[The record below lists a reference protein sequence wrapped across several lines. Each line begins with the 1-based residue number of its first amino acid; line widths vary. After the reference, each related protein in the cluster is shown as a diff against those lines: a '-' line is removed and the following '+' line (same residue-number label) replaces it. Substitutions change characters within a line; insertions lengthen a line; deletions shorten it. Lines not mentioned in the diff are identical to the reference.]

1 MTRRLLVCTFLF
13 VALAG
18 SGVGWA
24 QNAPETRAVD
34 SSAVTQTRLP
44 GLGIDAALKSR
55 SDVLRAGWVELRR
68 PTAGV
73 RLGLAVLVGLSL
85 LLAAA
90 GVTLARPSPAP
101 RPTLWRRWS
110 LALRAPPLLRLS

>member
-1 MTRRLLVCTFLF
+1 MTRRVLACTFLF
-13 VALAG
+13 VALAA

-24 QNAPETRAVD
+24 QNAPEIRAVD
-34 SSAVTQTRLP
+34 SSAVTLTPPP
-44 GLGIDAALKSR
+44 GLGIDAALKGR
-55 SDVLRAGWVELRR
+55 SDVLTAGWAELRLPNAR
-68 PTAGV
+68 V

-110 LALRAPPLLRLS
+110 LALRAPPALRLS